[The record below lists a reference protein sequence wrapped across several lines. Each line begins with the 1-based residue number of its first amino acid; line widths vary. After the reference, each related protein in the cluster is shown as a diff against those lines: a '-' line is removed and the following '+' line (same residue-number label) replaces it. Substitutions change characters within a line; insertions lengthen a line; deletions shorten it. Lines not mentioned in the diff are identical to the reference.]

1 MDPTTPTGD
10 NQDIAARHKSLGVA
24 WSHRRSQPMP
34 PTEKASG
41 MEVLEGGCLSRQ
53 LLGDFLCRSE
63 YMGTQAVFYWP
74 FRTEPHSS
82 DFEGNTI
89 FTDGLEATQEERR
102 NIAAIDKKRSNIHG
116 DKIRREEHRLSWR
129 PQSVN
134 VSSALGL
141 GPALQTMIGWLD
153 SNQRKDR
160 KNGVE
165 VVQ

>member
-10 NQDIAARHKSLGVA
+10 IQDIAARHKSLGVA
-24 WSHRRSQPMP
+24 WSHRRSQPRP

-53 LLGDFLCRSE
+53 LLGDCLCRSE

-89 FTDGLEATQEERR
+89 FTVGLEATQEGHYDFTEKISCFSRYR
-102 NIAAIDKKRSNIHG
+102 LVHTNDNFFLIKRT
-116 DKIRREEHRLSWR
+116 DALST
-129 PQSVN
+129 VD
-134 VSSALGL
+134 
-141 GPALQTMIGWLD
+141 T
-153 SNQRKDR
+153 
-160 KNGVE
+160 
-165 VVQ
+165 